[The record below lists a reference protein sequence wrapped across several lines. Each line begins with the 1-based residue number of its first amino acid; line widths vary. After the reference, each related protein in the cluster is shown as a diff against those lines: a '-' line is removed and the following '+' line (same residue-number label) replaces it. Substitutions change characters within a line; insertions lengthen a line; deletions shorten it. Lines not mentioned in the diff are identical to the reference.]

1 MCRVFYATQLGQGV
15 KRSMLDILAP
25 LHGAIFEF
33 MCLQDLAML
42 QATCGDLWQLLEH
55 EADSA
60 WLSSTAS
67 VLPGFELDPS
77 ALFHARRAD
86 FLKLLPHLKD
96 TVYSG
101 DAGTVAALPQ
111 VRASMALSRA
121 SRPQTPRPIRLA
133 GLAEAT
139 RLSQRLATA
148 RTTAGQHLA
157 SGGAYA
163 EVLMVHLA
171 LAGPPAGNASS
182 LSFFAPAQLPQVIPK
197 QACWDSRGS
206 AGSAPLRLYFA
217 CRRGKLLLS
226 LRDDDAAAE
235 SIPLQ

>member
-42 QATCGDLWQLLEH
+42 QAACGDLRQLVEH

-60 WLSSTAS
+60 WLSSTAF

-86 FLKLLPHLKD
+86 FLKLLPHLK
-96 TVYSG
+96 
-101 DAGTVAALPQ
+101 VAALPQ
-111 VRASMALSRA
+111 VQASMAWSRA
-121 SRPQTPRPIRLA
+121 PIRLA

-163 EVLMVHLA
+163 EVLMAHLA
-171 LAGPPAGNASS
+171 LEGPPAGQRLFAELLRSSAAAAGHPEASLLGLERFSWFRATSS
-182 LSFFAPAQLPQVIPK
+182 LLCLSKGKASAVT
-197 QACWDSRGS
+197 SR
-206 AGSAPLRLYFA
+206 
-217 CRRGKLLLS
+217 
-226 LRDDDAAAE
+226 
-235 SIPLQ
+235 

>member
-1 MCRVFYATQLGQGV
+1 
-15 KRSMLDILAP
+15 MLDILAP

-60 WLSSTAS
+60 WLSSTAF

-86 FLKLLPHLKD
+86 FLKLLPHLK
-96 TVYSG
+96 
-101 DAGTVAALPQ
+101 VAALPQ
-111 VRASMALSRA
+111 VQASMAWSRA

-163 EVLMVHLA
+163 EVLMAHLA
-171 LAGPPAGNASS
+171 LEGPPAGQRLFAELLRSSAAAAGHPEASLLGLERFSWFRATSS
-182 LSFFAPAQLPQVIPK
+182 LLCLSKGKASAVT
-197 QACWDSRGS
+197 SR
-206 AGSAPLRLYFA
+206 
-217 CRRGKLLLS
+217 
-226 LRDDDAAAE
+226 
-235 SIPLQ
+235 